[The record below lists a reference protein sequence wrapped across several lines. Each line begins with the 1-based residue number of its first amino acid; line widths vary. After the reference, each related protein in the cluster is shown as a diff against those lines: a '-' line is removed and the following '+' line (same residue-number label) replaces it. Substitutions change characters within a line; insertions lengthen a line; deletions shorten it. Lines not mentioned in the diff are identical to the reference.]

1 MSSSNFFDEFGKF
14 LQATT
19 EFFVSAASSLVAEDG
34 QKSVQQAGW
43 KAYDSW
49 VRMTNE
55 ATNALYAEPLVIE
68 VTSRT
73 LETGLRW
80 QRVGS
85 AMAGAFFSALWPAV
99 GLPTAEEVSG
109 LRGEVRAMRDQ
120 LSEATLGARQAE
132 LSNQDAFRQE
142 AFRQEAFRQEAFRS
156 EAPLAEVNGFRA
168 TAPRTQSAFRVSGR
182 PPLTGLKSVA
192 RTRWA
197 SRIHN
202 YGVGARNDDG
212 PNDAAAV

>member
-14 LQATT
+14 FQATA
-19 EFFVSAASSLVAEDG
+19 ELFVSAAGSLGAEDG

-85 AMAGAFFSALWPAV
+85 AMAEAFFSALWPAV

-142 AFRQEAFRQEAFRS
+142 AFRQDAFRS

-168 TAPRTQSAFRVSGR
+168 MAPRTQSAFRVSGR

-202 YGVGARNDDG
+202 YGVAVRNDDG